1 MTAQNARR
9 SVTRLPRARRV
20 RDIMNAARAVF
31 AERGYE
37 DAAMSEIAA
46 RAGVVEGT
54 IYKYFDSK
62 RSLLYEIMANWY
74 QSMVADYEEALSGI
88 QGTRNRLRFVV
99 WRHLKYV
106 YDNPA
111 LCRVFFREIRSAGDY
126 HQSRIYEMNRLY
138 THFAN
143 EILRD
148 GVARGEFR
156 EDINVSLVRD
166 MIYGAIEHHSWNYV
180 CGRGTLDVDAVADAL
195 TDTVLGGIAAAPP
208 SDSLGATA
216 ARLEAVAERLERR
229 AAE

>member
-1 MTAQNARR
+1 MTAEPARR
-9 SVTRLPRARRV
+9 PVTRLPRARRV
-20 RDIMNAARAVF
+20 RDIMDAARAVF

-62 RSLLYEIMANWY
+62 RSLLYEIMAAWY

-88 QGTRNRLRFVV
+88 QGTRNRLRFII

-138 THFAN
+138 TRFAN
-143 EILRD
+143 DILRD
-148 GVARGEFR
+148 GAARGEFR
-156 EDINVSLVRD
+156 QDLSASLARD

-180 CGRGTLDVDAVADAL
+180 CGRGKLDVDAVADAL
-195 TDTVLGGIAAAPP
+195 TDMLLNGISTDQPTA
-208 SDSLGATA
+208 SLSATA
-216 ARLEAVAERLERR
+216 DRLEAVADRLERR